1 MRTSEDL
8 LHEAESTERLASLV
22 SYGADKQRLLQMAA
36 DLRRRA
42 EEAGLRERRSWKSGD
57 VSA

>member
-8 LHEAESTERLASLV
+8 LKEAESTERLASLV
-22 SYGADKQRLLQMAA
+22 SYGADKQRLLQIAA

-42 EEAGLRERRSWKSGD
+42 EEAGLRERRSWKPGD

>member
-8 LHEAESTERLASLV
+8 LREAESTERLAGLV
-22 SYGADKQRLLQMAA
+22 SYGADKQRLLEMAA

-42 EEAGLRERRSWKSGD
+42 EEAGLRERRSWKPGD
-57 VSA
+57 VGA